1 MEAVQDM
8 TAFGVSPAEDFCYS
22 EAESLL
28 TTAIQQV
35 LEGLPGPLEVL
46 SCMCWHTGSPAA
58 AVFLLFQR
66 KCQSEREHL
75 SWEAA
80 GVHIKQDLLL
90 G

>member
-46 SCMCWHTGSPAA
+46 SCMC
-58 AVFLLFQR
+58 
-66 KCQSEREHL
+66 
-75 SWEAA
+75 
-80 GVHIKQDLLL
+80 
-90 G
+90 